1 MTEREMIV
9 AWLRR
14 EASANER
21 FRDYHRDKV
30 SSRAD
35 LSSPGL
41 WLCFDIAHGDMRDDR
56 HPSPLARLP
65 RTGAGRGCRRQRA
78 GDCAKRLAS

>member
-21 FRDYHRDKV
+21 FRDYYRDKH
-30 SSRAD
+30 SHNPGDDRAARLLTLHGYHAQALAGAAD
-35 LSSPGL
+35 
-41 WLCFDIAHGDMRDDR
+41 DIENGDHLAAHPTKAERDD
-56 HPSPLARLP
+56 
-65 RTGAGRGCRRQRA
+65 
-78 GDCAKRLAS
+78 